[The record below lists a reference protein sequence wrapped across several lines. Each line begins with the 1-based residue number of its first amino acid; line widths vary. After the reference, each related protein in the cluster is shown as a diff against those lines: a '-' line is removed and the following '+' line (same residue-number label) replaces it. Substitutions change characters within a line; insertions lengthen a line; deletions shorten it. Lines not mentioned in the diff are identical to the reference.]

1 MASLWIVEIYEIADE
16 LESFFVLIFS
26 VSLLPSFM
34 PFAVRRNAAV
44 YALYSY
50 TILIIIVL

>member
-26 VSLLPSFM
+26 ISLLPSFM